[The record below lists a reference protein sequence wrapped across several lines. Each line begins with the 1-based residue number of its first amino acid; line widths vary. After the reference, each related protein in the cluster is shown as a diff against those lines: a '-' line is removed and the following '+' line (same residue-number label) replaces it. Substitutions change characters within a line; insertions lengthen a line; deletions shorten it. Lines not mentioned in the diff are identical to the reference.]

1 MSKICT
7 SIEQS
12 KKLLELGLNPDTAD
26 MCYCPIMDIDSMS
39 NTGFLKIP
47 DCHPF
52 SEVKDCK
59 VQYLPAWSLSALLDF
74 LKNNINN
81 HSTYEMVY
89 LPSTFDGRGKH
100 LYNTF
105 RFSIDDTDFQKD
117 VYTEDALDA
126 VFEMVKLLFEEK
138 KL

>member
-26 MCYCPIMDIDSMS
+26 MYWWSSGKRYYIEAMDDDDFNEEGDI
-39 NTGFLKIP
+39 
-47 DCHPF
+47 
-52 SEVKDCK
+52 
-59 VQYLPAWSLSALLDF
+59 PAWSLSALFDF

-138 KL
+138 KI